1 MRKGLLLVLF
11 GSLLLGS
18 VFASASARPVKKR
31 TPAVYP
37 ELARRMHVVGT
48 VKLEVTIDPSGSVG
62 DVKVLS
68 GHPLLGAAATDAV
81 KRWVFEPGPAST
93 VEEIAIEFSNP

>member
-1 MRKGLLLVLF
+1 LLLAGLTA
-11 GSLLLGS
+11 
-18 VFASASARPVKKR
+18 FATARPVKKKIQ
-31 TPAVYP
+31 AVYP
-37 ELARRMHVVGT
+37 ELAKRMHVAGT
-48 VKLEVTIDPSGSVG
+48 VKLEVTIDPSGNVG

-93 VEEIAIEFSNP
+93 VEEIAIDFSNP